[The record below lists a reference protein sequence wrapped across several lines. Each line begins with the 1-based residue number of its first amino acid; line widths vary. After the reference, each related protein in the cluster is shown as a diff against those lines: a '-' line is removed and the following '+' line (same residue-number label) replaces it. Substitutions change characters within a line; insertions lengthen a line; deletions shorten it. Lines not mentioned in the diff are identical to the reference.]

1 MRVEGF
7 EAFHRLMYP
16 KLVQYARRRLD
27 LDVADE
33 VASQTLQAIWDKDLD
48 DPDGE
53 IEERSLRSL
62 AYRIA
67 EGLINN
73 AVRAGVRRTRLID
86 RLVSDSDQDSHHA
99 PDVADLVVDG
109 SPSWVASLP
118 LTDREVLALLVD
130 GYPVAEIAVILDC
143 SPAAVTMRLQRAKK
157 NLRSLMGK
165 GVTHD

>member
-1 MRVEGF
+1 MQVEGF
-7 EAFHRLMYP
+7 EAFHRVMYP
-16 KLVQYARRRLD
+16 KIVQYARRRLD
-27 LDVADE
+27 HDVADE
-33 VASQTLQAIWDKDLD
+33 VASQTLQTIWDKDLD

-73 AVRAGVRRTRLID
+73 AVRAGVRRTRLIG
-86 RLVSDSDQDSHHA
+86 RLVSDADQEAHA
-99 PDVADLVVDG
+99 PDVADLVVNG
-109 SPSWVASLP
+109 TPPWVSSLP

-157 NLRSLMGK
+157 NLRALIGK

>member
-1 MRVEGF
+1 MQVEGF

-16 KLVQYARRRLD
+16 KIVQYARRRLD
-27 LDVADE
+27 VDVAYE
-33 VASQTLQAIWDKDLD
+33 VASQTLQAIWDKDVD
-48 DPDGE
+48 DPEGE
-53 IEERSLRSL
+53 IEERGLRSL

-73 AVRAGVRRTRLID
+73 AVRAGVRRTRLIG
-86 RLVSDSDQDSHHA
+86 RLVSDADQGSRHA
-99 PDVADLVVDG
+99 PDVADLVVNG
-109 SPSWVASLP
+109 SPSWVSSLP

-157 NLRSLMGK
+157 NLRALIGK